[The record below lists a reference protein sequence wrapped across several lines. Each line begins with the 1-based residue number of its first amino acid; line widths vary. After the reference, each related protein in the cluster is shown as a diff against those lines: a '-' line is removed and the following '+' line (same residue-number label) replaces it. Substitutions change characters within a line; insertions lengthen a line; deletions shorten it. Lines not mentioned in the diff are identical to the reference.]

1 MAATLNPTY
10 IKEVMDKS
18 QHLRRLYYHIRISFI
33 MLQSYRMVKMIMAKS
48 YIRNHQAGVDVKKK
62 KKRRRNYTFKKAG
75 LKAEKKCNVG
85 KPNYLLVLLNC

>member
-75 LKAEKKCNVG
+75 LKAEKKVQCREA
-85 KPNYLLVLLNC
+85 KLFASFP